1 MKSIWT
7 DSVKAPT
14 FKNLKGQFSTDVLII
29 GGGICG
35 ILCAYF
41 LKQQGI
47 DYILVEGDTVGSG
60 ITKNTTAKITSQH
73 GLIYDKLIHSV
84 GHEKAK
90 MYLDANQSALSK
102 YRELGKN
109 IDCDFEDKDAYTYT
123 LTNTKKIEKEVNAVK
138 TLGFDCDFINIS
150 NLPFDIKGA
159 IRFENQAQFNPL
171 KFIYEISKGLNVYE
185 NSFVKEIGLD
195 DHIAFT
201 NDAVIKAKNF
211 IITTHFPFINTHGS
225 YFLKMYQD
233 RSYAIALEN
242 GQNVNGM
249 FVDEAQKGMSF
260 RNYENLLIVGGGDH
274 RTGKSG
280 GNYTELRQFAQKY
293 YPNSIEKY
301 NWATQDCMSLDGIP
315 YIGRYSKST
324 ANLFVA
330 SGFNKWGISSS
341 MVSAMIL
348 SDMVVG
354 KTNEFQEVFSPHRSM
369 LNLQLLAN
377 GFEAVTNLLTF
388 SKRRCPH
395 MGCALKW
402 NGTEFSWD
410 CPCHGSRFDESG
422 NLIDNPSTGSLRNL
436 KKGEIN

>member
-1 MKSIWT
+1 
-7 DSVKAPT
+7 
-14 FKNLKGQFSTDVLII
+14 
-29 GGGICG
+29 
-35 ILCAYF
+35 
-41 LKQQGI
+41 
-47 DYILVEGDTVGSG
+47 
-60 ITKNTTAKITSQH
+60 
-73 GLIYDKLIHSV
+73 
-84 GHEKAK
+84 
-90 MYLDANQSALSK
+90 
-102 YRELGKN
+102 
-109 IDCDFEDKDAYTYT
+109 
-123 LTNTKKIEKEVNAVK
+123 
-138 TLGFDCDFINIS
+138 
-150 NLPFDIKGA
+150 
-159 IRFENQAQFNPL
+159 
-171 KFIYEISKGLNVYE
+171 
-185 NSFVKEIGLD
+185 
-195 DHIAFT
+195 
-201 NDAVIKAKNF
+201 
-211 IITTHFPFINTHGS
+211 
-225 YFLKMYQD
+225 
-233 RSYAIALEN
+233 
-242 GQNVNGM
+242 M
-249 FVDEAQKGMSF
+249 FVDEAKKGMSF

-274 RTGKSG
+274 RTGKAG